1 MNAPERL
8 PLGLVPD
15 LPAEQYHSIP
25 AMSAGGLK
33 RMKRSPAHFFGLQL
47 DPRRP
52 CEGTAADA
60 LRFGKLFHSA
70 LFEPDTLGRYAV
82 KPPGHDGRTKDGRAW
97 AAEHADRDI
106 VAQAA
111 QQPKE
116 PLFGFDYDDAFEAV
130 PLSKQLAYMDHLE
143 HAGFGN
149 PALKAWLPV
158 AKVGEKFGDCRRVA

>member
-1 MNAPERL
+1 MKTLYSDSTDEIGAANERARRAMRGNNDWSFQGGSQFTL
-8 PLGLVPD
+8 S
-15 LPAEQYHSIP
+15 AERFPGSCWGI
-25 AMSAGGLK
+25 
-33 RMKRSPAHFFGLQL
+33 
-47 DPRRP
+47 
-52 CEGTAADA
+52 AAA
-60 LRFGKLFHSA
+60 K
-70 LFEPDTLGRYAV
+70 
-82 KPPGHDGRTKDGRAW
+82 
-97 AAEHADRDI
+97 
-106 VAQAA
+106 AA